1 MKMIFFS
8 AERAEAELVRT
19 ELLAAGVACEVREK
33 ETGDG
38 RLSNVSDAE
47 VWIQNDEDSHRALM
61 LCVELGVGFAKRA
74 VTVAVG
80 EDEAETQQ
88 L

>member
-33 ETGDG
+33 EMGDG
-38 RLSNVSDAE
+38 LLPNVSDAE
-47 VWIQNDEDSHRALM
+47 VWIQNDEDSHRAMM
-61 LCVELGVGFAKRA
+61 LCVELGVGFAKRTA
-74 VTVAVG
+74 MVGVG
-80 EDEAETQQ
+80 EQEDQDW
-88 L
+88 